1 MTLPWRDLKGSLYVV
16 DSYSMSGK
24 WLRILLVAALTS
36 ASLGLTAGAEPATEA
51 EFLNLINSSRAAA
64 GLPPLNIDSGL
75 QAHARKHTQDM
86 MDANELF
93 HSSAAEL
100 RAAAGTG
107 WTKVGENVGRGGSP
121 SVLHQAFMNSPSHRA
136 NILGDYNYVGIGTG
150 TKDGTLYVTVVF
162 MAKGAPTTTTTTTA
176 APPTTASTKTTSPP
190 ATSPPTTTTSV
201 PPTTTTT
208 LAVGP
213 DKPVTPGESC
223 VTATRFWW
231 MCHD

>member
-1 MTLPWRDLKGSLYVV
+1 MP
-16 DSYSMSGK
+16 GK
-24 WLRILLVAALTS
+24 WRWLSILVAASLTI
-36 ASLGLTAGAEPATEA
+36 ASLGLAAGADPATEA

-64 GLPPLNIDSGL
+64 GLAPLKIDDGL
-75 QAHARKHTQDM
+75 RAHARKHTQDM
-86 MDANELF
+86 MDANDLY
-93 HSSAAEL
+93 HSSAEEL

-107 WTKVGENVGRGGSP
+107 WTKVGENVGRGGTP
-121 SVLHQAFMNSPSHRA
+121 PVLHQAFMDSPSHRA

-162 MAKGAPTTTTTTTA
+162 MAKESSTTTTTAPTTTTTAPTTTTA
-176 APPTTASTKTTSPP
+176 APTNTTVAS
-190 ATSPPTTTTSV
+190 PTTTV
-201 PPTTTTT
+201 PSTTTTTT
-208 LAVGP
+208 LVVGP

>member
-1 MTLPWRDLKGSLYVV
+1 
-16 DSYSMSGK
+16 MSRQ
-24 WLRILLVAALTS
+24 WLRVLLVVLLTS
-36 ASLGLTAGAEPATEA
+36 ASLGLAAGAEPATEA

-64 GLPPLNIDSGL
+64 GLAPLKVDSGL

-162 MAKGAPTTTTTTTA
+162 MAKGTSTTTTTTTTA
-176 APPTTASTKTTSPP
+176 PTTTTAAPTNPTSPP
-190 ATSPPTTTTSV
+190 STSPPTTTTTV